1 MDDNSIATQRDDVRD
16 YYGRVLED
24 KNDLK
29 TSACCPVEAMPV
41 WARPLVGNIE
51 TEILDRF
58 YGCGSPLPLAA
69 EGRTV
74 LDLGCGTGR
83 DCYILSQ
90 MVGPQGRVI
99 GIDMTEGQLD
109 VARRHLDTQM
119 RRFGY
124 SAPNVDFHHSF
135 IEDLGTAGIADN
147 SVDVVVSNCVINLS
161 PDKERVFSEIFRVLK
176 PGGELVFS
184 DVFAGRRV
192 PEDIRTDKVLVGEC
206 LGGAMYI
213 EDFRRMLRRLGCFD
227 YRVVSRA
234 PISLDD
240 PDVQRRAGM
249 IDFHSVTVRTFKID
263 FEDICENYGHVAR
276 YRGTIAAAP
285 HGFDLDDHHHFATGL
300 PVPVCGNTA
309 RMLSETR
316 LGDHF
321 EVQGDFSTHYGP
333 FDCGPL
339 GAPTGTGGPAEGAC
353 C

>member
-1 MDDNSIATQRDDVRD
+1 MDDHSNATLRDDVRD
-16 YYGRVLED
+16 YYGRVLD
-24 KNDLK
+24 NLSDLK
-29 TSACCPVEAMPV
+29 TSACCPVDSMPV
-41 WARPLVGNIE
+41 WVRPLVGNIDA
-51 TEILDRF
+51 EILDRF
-58 YGCGSPLPLAA
+58 YGCGSPLPMAA

-90 MVGPQGRVI
+90 MVGPDGQVI
-99 GIDMTEGQLD
+99 GVDMTEEQLD
-109 VARRHLDTQM
+109 VARRHLDGQM
-119 RRFGY
+119 QRFGY
-124 SAPNVDFHHSF
+124 ARPNVAFHHSF

-161 PDKERVFSEIFRVLK
+161 PEKERVFREIFRVLK
-176 PGGELVFS
+176 PGGELLFS

-192 PEDIRTDKVLVGEC
+192 PEAVRADKVLVGEC

-213 EDFRRMLRRLGCFD
+213 EDFRRMLRRLGCVD
-227 YRVVSRA
+227 YRVVSRG
-234 PISLDD
+234 PIVLDD
-240 PDVQRRAGM
+240 PDVQRKAGM

-276 YRGTIAAAP
+276 YRGTIPTAP

-309 RMLSETR
+309 RMLMDTR
-316 LGDHF
+316 LAAHF
-321 EVQGDFSTHYGP
+321 DVQGDFSTHYGP

-339 GAPTGTGGPAEGAC
+339 GAPGAAGTPAEGAC